1 MALPGKPYVSNSVM
15 WQSPRWSASVDTVVR
30 FRGTPPSPRG
40 GALLHAIR
48 LLFRRGRYRAV
59 VTTGPRVAMLYGLL
73 CRLAFALPKQVVTEF
88 WLDASPSGF
97 LGRLRHR
104 VKRSVL
110 SRALG
115 IVVNAREEVDL
126 VAARYGIPRERI
138 AFVPFHTNVL
148 EPEFLPDHEHYVL
161 SAGRSGRDWTTLVD
175 AMRGL
180 PHKAILVCGRDDL
193 RDVVLPSNVV
203 ALREV
208 PYEEY
213 LRLLRGAT
221 CVVVPLLPANR
232 STGQVAIL
240 EAMAYGKPVVATSCL
255 GTRDYVEDREDAL
268 LCDPGDAEDLRRA
281 LSRLLL
287 HDDLRERLGRAAHA
301 SVLARF
307 TFDAHAAAKLA
318 AIGRLARGSA
328 R

>member
-15 WQSPRWSASVDTVVR
+15 WQSPRWSAAVDTVVR
-30 FRGTPPSPRG
+30 FRGTPPVPRG
-40 GALLHAIR
+40 GPLLHAIR

-59 VTTGPRVAMLYGLL
+59 LTAGPRPTMLYGLL
-73 CRLAFALPKQVVTEF
+73 CRLAFARPKQVVIEY
-88 WLDASPSGF
+88 WLGPPPSG
-97 LGRLRHR
+97 LLSRLADR
-104 VKRSVL
+104 VKGAILR
-110 SRALG
+110 RALG

-126 VAARYGIPRERI
+126 LSARYGIARERI

-148 EPEFLPDHEHYVL
+148 EPEVVLDHEHYVF
-161 SAGRSGRDWTTLVD
+161 SAGRTGRDWTTLVD

-193 RDVVLPSNVV
+193 PGVVLPSNVV
-203 ALREV
+203 ALREI

-221 CVVVPLLPANR
+221 VVVVPLLPANR
-232 STGQVAIL
+232 STGQVAVL
-240 EAMAYGKPVVATSCL
+240 EAMAYGKPVVATNCL
-255 GTRDYVEDREDAL
+255 GTRDYVEDRVDAL
-268 LCDPGDAEDLRRA
+268 LTDPGDVEDLRRA
-281 LSRLLL
+281 LTRLLL

-318 AIGRLARGSA
+318 AIDRFAGRG
-328 R
+328 